1 MAVSL
6 GLGTVQF
13 GLPYGIANTAG
24 QVSRAQVGEILA
36 LARRSG
42 VQFLDTAYLYGDAE
56 QVLGQFD
63 LSGFRVVSKLPEL
76 TSAAHARDCLETS
89 LSRLNLSQLDS
100 LLLHRPAQLFGDFG
114 DALYQQLQQFKAQGL
129 VKRIG
134 VSVYTPEEL
143 SQLLE
148 QFALDLVQLP
158 LNLFDQRFWQQG
170 LLEMCQHRGIA
181 VHLRSVFLQGLLL
194 MPKRPAWCGQYQTA
208 FDTLDSICARANQ
221 TPLET
226 CLGIVHQLPGVESAI
241 VGCTE
246 AAELT
251 QILAAFATSAH
262 TANALAIDYQ
272 ELAQTDDNLI
282 SPMRWPRETR

>member
-1 MAVSL
+1 MAVNL

-24 QVSRAQVGEILA
+24 QVSSSKVAEILA

-42 VQFLDTAYLYGDAE
+42 VQILDTAYLYGEAE

-114 DALYQQLQQFKAQGL
+114 DALYQQLLEFKAQGL

-134 VSVYTPEEL
+134 VSVYTPDEL

-194 MPKRPAWCGQYQTA
+194 MPTRPTWCAKFQPA
-208 FDTLDSICARANQ
+208 FDALEQARSAANL

-241 VGCTE
+241 VGCTD
-246 AAELT
+246 ATELE
-251 QILAAFATSAH
+251 QILMAFATSAQ

>member
-13 GLPYGIANTAG
+13 GLPYGIANTSG
-24 QVSRAQVGEILA
+24 QVSTQNVAQILQ
-36 LARRSG
+36 LAHVQG
-42 VQFLDTAYLYGDAE
+42 VQFLDTAYLYGEAE

-76 TSAAHARDCLETS
+76 TSAAHARECLETS
-89 LSRLNLSQLDS
+89 LTRLQLSQLDS

-114 DALYQQLQQFKAQGL
+114 DALYQQLLQFKAQGL

-134 VSVYTPEEL
+134 VSVYTPDEL
-143 SQLLE
+143 SALLE
-148 QFALDLVQLP
+148 HFAIDLVQLP

-181 VHLRSVFLQGLLL
+181 VHLRSLFLQGLLL
-194 MPKRPAWCGQYQTA
+194 MRQRPAWCERYQTA
-208 FDTLDSICARANQ
+208 FDQLNKACAQAQ
-221 TPLET
+221 WTPLQA
-226 CLGIVHQLPGVESAI
+226 CLGIVHQLPAVESAI
-241 VGCTE
+241 VGCTQPQ
-246 AAELT
+246 ELLE
-251 QILAAFATSAH
+251 ILEAFASVVGSA
-262 TANALAIDYQ
+262 AASAINYQ
-272 ELAQTDDNLI
+272 DLAQTDDNLI

>member
-1 MAVSL
+1 MAVSI

-13 GLPYGIANTAG
+13 GLPYGIANTTG
-24 QVSRAQVGEILA
+24 QVSLAQVANILA
-36 LARRSG
+36 LAQRSN
-42 VQFLDTAYLYGDAE
+42 VQFLDTAYLYGEAE

-76 TSAAHARDCLETS
+76 TSATHARDCLETS
-89 LSRLNLSQLDS
+89 LSRLKLSQLDS

-114 DALYQQLQQFKAQGL
+114 DALYQQLLEFKAQGL

-134 VSVYTPEEL
+134 VSVYTPDEL

-194 MPKRPAWCGQYQTA
+194 MPTRPAWCAQFQPA
-208 FDTLDSICARANQ
+208 FDKLEHARSAVNL

-226 CLGIVHQLPGVESAI
+226 CLGIVHQLPAVESAI
-241 VGCTE
+241 VGCTD
-246 AAELT
+246 ATELE
-251 QILAAFATSAH
+251 QILSAFATSAKA
-262 TANALAIDYQ
+262 TNALAINYQ
-272 ELAQTDDNLI
+272 DLAQTDDNLI